1 MISKTIL
8 WCALLGS
15 ALTARL
21 DNLYGAPAPPGAG
34 RGGGGNSNFLNAP
47 RAEAQYGGAPS
58 NQYLPPT
65 GQASNQG
72 GYPSVAPLG
81 GSQAQSQFGYNPQ
94 QGQHHQQ
101 PQQPSQQPSQ
111 QPQSFGGF
119 GGGQSGS
126 GFGGN
131 QPGGGFG
138 GNQPGGG
145 FGGNQP
151 GGGFGGS
158 QSGGGYGGT
167 QSGGGFGGGQS
178 GSGFQGGFQQS
189 RTTPIPILRYE
200 NVNNGDGSY
209 HFDYATGN
217 GIQHKEEG
225 YNRKIGPE
233 LGEQIVSGGYS
244 YTGPDGKL
252 YSIQYKAD
260 AGGFQ
265 PVGDHLPTPPP
276 LPQELQDAYN
286 LHAKLY
292 AEAAARPKNPAY
304 QGPQGYDQQQPG
316 QQYGAPQSQYQSPN
330 QQYGAPQ
337 PQPQYQAPQQQFQ
350 NTATSVQGYQ
360 SAPSNQY
367 LPPTNSQQSF
377 NPNSGYQY

>member
-8 WCALLGS
+8 WCALVGS
-15 ALTARL
+15 VLSARL
-21 DNLYGAPAPPGAG
+21 DNLYGAPAPPGAS
-34 RGGGGNSNFLNAP
+34 RGSGGDGNFLNAP
-47 RAEAQYGGAPS
+47 RQDTQFGGAPS

-72 GYPSVAPLG
+72 GYASVAPLG
-81 GSQAQSQFGYNPQ
+81 GNQGRGQDQFGFS
-94 QGQHHQQ
+94 GQQ
-101 PQQPSQQPSQ
+101 PQQ
-111 QPQSFGGF
+111 QPQSYGG
-119 GGGQSGS
+119 
-126 GFGGN
+126 
-131 QPGGGFG
+131 QPGG
-138 GNQPGGG
+138 
-145 FGGNQP
+145 
-151 GGGFGGS
+151 
-158 QSGGGYGGT
+158 
-167 QSGGGFGGGQS
+167 
-178 GSGFQGGFQQS
+178 GFQGGFQQS

-209 HFDYATGN
+209 RFDYATGN

-252 YSIQYKAD
+252 YSVQYKAD

-276 LPQELQDAYN
+276 LPQELQEAYN

-292 AEAAARPKNPAY
+292 AEAAARPKNPAF
-304 QGPQGYDQQQPG
+304 QGPQTYSQQQPS
-316 QQYGAPQSQYQSPN
+316 QQYGAPQTQYQAPS

-337 PQPQYQAPQQQFQ
+337 QQQQPQYQQAPQPQQFQ
-350 NTATSVQGYQ
+350 SPAASVQGYQ

-367 LPPTNSQQSF
+367 LPPTSRQQSF
-377 NPNSGYQY
+377 NPQSGYRY

>member
-1 MISKTIL
+1 MISKTTIV
-8 WCALLGS
+8 WCALLGTGVLS
-15 ALTARL
+15 ARL
-21 DNLYGAPAPPGAG
+21 DNLYGAPAPPGAS
-34 RGGGGNSNFLNAP
+34 RGSGGDGNFLNAP
-47 RAEAQYGGAPS
+47 APS

-65 GQASNQG
+65 GQASNQA

-81 GSQAQSQFGYNPQ
+81 QGSAQNQFGFNPNQ
-94 QGQHHQQ
+94 QQR
-101 PQQPSQQPSQ
+101 PQ
-111 QPQSFGGF
+111 QSFGGSYGTPGSAPGSGGQF
-119 GGGQSGS
+119 GGGSFGS
-126 GFGGN
+126 GGA
-131 QPGGGFG
+131 P
-138 GNQPGGG
+138 
-145 FGGNQP
+145 
-151 GGGFGGS
+151 
-158 QSGGGYGGT
+158 
-167 QSGGGFGGGQS
+167 SGGGF
-178 GSGFQGGFQQS
+178 QQP

-252 YSIQYKAD
+252 YSVQYKAD

-276 LPQELQDAYN
+276 LPRELQEAYN
-286 LHAKLY
+286 LHAKLF

-304 QGPQGYDQQQPG
+304 QEPQGGYSQQQPG
-316 QQYGAPQSQYQSPN
+316 QQYGAPQQPSYQSPQ

-337 PQPQYQAPQQQFQ
+337 QQPQYQSPQQQQQPQPQQFQ
-350 NTATSVQGYQ
+350 NTAGPVQGYP

-367 LPPTNSQQSF
+367 LPPTNRQQSF
-377 NPNSGYQY
+377 SPSSGYRY

>member
-8 WCALLGS
+8 WCALVGS
-15 ALTARL
+15 VLAARL

-34 RGGGGNSNFLNAP
+34 RGGGGDGNFLNAP
-47 RAEAQYGGAPS
+47 QLDGQYSGAPS

-81 GSQAQSQFGYNPQ
+81 GGGQTQSQFGYNPQ
-94 QGQHHQQ
+94 QGHQLQQQQQ
-101 PQQPSQQPSQ
+101 PTQPSQSY
-111 QPQSFGGF
+111 GGF
-119 GGGQSGS
+119 GGGQSS
-126 GFGGN
+126 G
-131 QPGGGFG
+131 
-138 GNQPGGG
+138 
-145 FGGNQP
+145 
-151 GGGFGGS
+151 
-158 QSGGGYGGT
+158 
-167 QSGGGFGGGQS
+167 
-178 GSGFQGGFQQS
+178 GFQGGFQQS
-189 RTTPIPILRYE
+189 RTTPIPILHYE

-209 HFDYATGN
+209 RFDYATGN

-233 LGEQIVSGGYS
+233 QGEQIVTGGYS

-304 QGPQGYDQQQPG
+304 QGPQGYNQQQPG
-316 QQYGAPQSQYQSPN
+316 QQFSAPQPQYQSPS

-350 NTATSVQGYQ
+350 NTATPVQGYP

-367 LPPTNSQQSF
+367 LPPANSQQSF
-377 NPNSGYQY
+377 NPNYGYQY

>member
-1 MISKTIL
+1 MISKTTIIC
-8 WCALLGS
+8 CALLGS
-15 ALTARL
+15 GVLSARL
-21 DNLYGAPAPPGAG
+21 DNLYGAPAPAGAS
-34 RGGGGNSNFLNAP
+34 RGSGGDGNFLNAP
-47 RAEAQYGGAPS
+47 APS

-81 GSQAQSQFGYNPQ
+81 GQGGQAQNQFGYNPQ
-94 QGQHHQQ
+94 QQQ
-101 PQQPSQQPSQ
+101 PQQSQRPQ
-111 QPQSFGGF
+111 QSFGAGYGAPSAGGQPGF
-119 GGGQSGS
+119 GGGSAGA
-126 GFGGN
+126 
-131 QPGGGFG
+131 PG
-138 GNQPGGG
+138 
-145 FGGNQP
+145 
-151 GGGFGGS
+151 
-158 QSGGGYGGT
+158 
-167 QSGGGFGGGQS
+167 
-178 GSGFQGGFQQS
+178 GFQGGFQQP

-209 HFDYATGN
+209 RFDYATGN

-252 YSIQYKAD
+252 YSVQYKAD

-276 LPQELQDAYN
+276 LPRELQEAYN
-286 LHAKLY
+286 LHAKLF

-304 QGPQGYDQQQPG
+304 QEPQGGYSQQPG
-316 QQYGAPQSQYQSPN
+316 QQYGAPQQQPSYQAPQ

-337 PQPQYQAPQQQFQ
+337 QQPQYQQTPQQQPQQQPQFQ
-350 NTATSVQGYQ
+350 NTAGPVQGYP

-367 LPPTNSQQSF
+367 LPPTNRQQSF
-377 NPNSGYQY
+377 SPSSGYRY